1 MDTYTDTYTD
11 ICTDTLLIVIGIII
25 IIFLISKYVKTKKI
39 LITQYYLPKWGERQ
53 LEIDECFINNL
64 NNPNIDEIHL
74 FIEQD
79 YDFDKFKSNP
89 NFSKLVFVNS
99 TERLSYKQAFEYSN
113 RNFSSNDIILLA
125 NSDIYF
131 NETLSKIDTYSFDKT
146 FYGLTRHEITE
157 TGLRLYGRPSV
168 SQDVWIWKP
177 PIQVQTNMYNKD
189 YFTDGIQ
196 LGIWGC
202 DNRILKI
209 MKDSDYTIR
218 NIGRDIQCIHNHKND
233 LRTWLSNPKEVKKKY
248 WEPTKIYY
256 LNIE

>member
-1 MDTYTDTYTD
+1 MN
-11 ICTDTLLIVIGIII
+11 TLLIGIGILII
-25 IIFLISKYVKTKKI
+25 LYFVYKYFKMNKI
-39 LITQYYLPKWGERQ
+39 LITQYYLPKWEERQ
-53 LEIDECFINNL
+53 IEIDECLIHNL
-64 NNPNIDEIHL
+64 NNHLIDEIHL

-113 RNFSSNDIILLA
+113 RHCSSNDIILLA

-131 NETLSKIDTYSFDKT
+131 NETLSKIDTYSFDQT

-157 TGLRLYGRPSV
+157 TGLKLYERPSV

-177 PIQVQTNMYNKD
+177 PIQIKNIPDNID

-218 NIGRDIQCIHNHKND
+218 NIGKDIQCIHNHKND
-233 LRTWLSNPKEVKKKY
+233 LRTWSTNPKEVVKKY
-248 WEPTKIYY
+248 WEPNKIYY
-256 LNIE
+256 LDCE